1 MNKLYKKLT
10 ALLHS
15 GSLPT
20 AGSRRLSIFEY
31 VPSGGRGRCL
41 GLLLSLLFFSTSAFA
56 QEAGQIISGTVT
68 DAMGPVM
75 MANVVEIDASNRIV
89 SSTQTDINGNFSF
102 KIKDPKH
109 KLRFSFVG
117 CKTKTVPIKGEVYEI
132 KLEDAATLTEVT
144 VTSKRRAG
152 GSGLS
157 IPKDEM
163 STSNQSIDMKEFDGL
178 SLTTVDEAL
187 QGRIA
192 GLDIVANSGN
202 LGSGTSMRLRGVSS
216 INSNANPLIVV
227 DGNVWENDLG
237 KDLDLSSA
245 NDEKFAELLNVNP
258 EDIENISVLKDA
270 AATAIWGSQG
280 ANGVIE
286 IKTKRGVRGKTRVTY
301 SYRITGT
308 RQPKGYHLLNGDE
321 FTMLLKE
328 SYFNPRLSSTASD
341 IVEINYDP
349 TNPNGWNNFNK
360 NTDWIDEVTQTGF
373 RHNHYVSLTG
383 GGEKAN
389 FRIGA
394 GYDHETGS
402 VIKQQLDRLS
412 SRVALDYFVSDR
424 IKIMSNLS
432 FTYTDNQKNYDNLLG
447 IAYKYMPN
455 VSVYE
460 MDMDNNPTG
469 HYFMLPTTISSALDD
484 QLPDNQNNKYNRFN
498 PVALGNL
505 ASNNEKTYKVS
516 PEFQIHYDLL
526 STENDK
532 TRLKYEGKIVFDIF
546 NQYQDSFLPSELI
559 TLGWSHPS
567 NNRKTEYSYKS
578 LGISTTH
585 TLTFTPHFKN
595 EDHSMMMMLRGQLND
610 GSSKSQKT
618 TEFGFPGTIS
628 NTGADAT
635 IDGDFTGGSG
645 QWRSIYGTFSA
656 HYAYKSRYMFDFSMR
671 CDGSTKFG
679 PEKRWGTFPA
689 LSARWNISR
698 EPWIANNL
706 PWLSMLS
713 LRPGWGI
720 VGQQPG
726 GEYLFYSRY
735 KNGSGYMNQSSTNPD
750 NIQLKA
756 LKWEQKMTYNLGVD
770 FGFFED
776 KLNGNVEVYK
786 QYTSDLLM
794 QNRGIPTS
802 SGYGSF
808 AWQNV
813 GKMENV
819 GWEFNIN
826 TNNLVKFGDFAI
838 DFNVTFA
845 NNKNVITE
853 MDETCLATLN
863 KDFER
868 KNGTY
873 LTRVE
878 LEKSFGSIYGFRY
891 KGVYQYSE
899 YSPEEIKG
907 VSGPNAPVVRDAN
920 GNVILDNHGRTT
932 PMTFCYSGTSAMYEF
947 KGGDAMYEDI
957 NHDGTINELD
967 IVYLGSSLP
976 KFTGGF
982 GIKFKWGRWSW
993 NNQFNFRYGN
1003 KIVNNNRMNLES
1015 MYGNGNQSRAVNYRW
1030 RVEGDIAQIP
1040 RALRQYGYNYLG
1052 SDRFVEDGSFIR
1064 LNYSQISYS
1073 LPPATIKKW
1082 GLSQLSFYLSANNL
1096 FVITKYSGSDPE
1108 VGYGGY
1114 GISADNAQT
1123 PRAKSATL
1131 GITVQF

>member
-10 ALLHS
+10 ALSHS

-20 AGSRRLSIFEY
+20 GEG
-31 VPSGGRGRCL
+31 GGRGRCL
-41 GLLLSLLFFSTSAFA
+41 GVLFSLLLFSTTTFA
-56 QEAGQIISGTVT
+56 QQAGQIISGTVS

-163 STSNQSIDMKEFDGL
+163 STANQSIDMKEFDGL
-178 SLTTVDEAL
+178 ALTTVDEAL

-484 QLPDNQNNKYNRFN
+484 QLPDNKDNKYNRFN

-526 STENDK
+526 STEDNK

-635 IDGDFTGGSG
+635 IDGDFTGGAG

-786 QYTSDLLM
+786 QYTTDLLM
-794 QNRGIPTS
+794 KDRGIPTS
-802 SGYGSF
+802 SGYGTF

-826 TNNLVKFGDFAI
+826 TNNLVKFGEFAI

-982 GIKFKWGRWSW
+982 GVKFKWGRWSW

-1030 RVEGDIAQIP
+1030 RVEGDIAPIP

>member
-10 ALLHS
+10 ALSHS

-20 AGSRRLSIFEY
+20 GEG
-31 VPSGGRGRCL
+31 GGRGRCL
-41 GLLLSLLFFSTSAFA
+41 GVLFSLLLFSSSSFA
-56 QEAGQIISGTVT
+56 QQAGQIISGTVS

-163 STSNQSIDMKEFDGL
+163 STANQSIDMKEFEGL
-178 SLTTVDEAL
+178 SMTTVDEAL

-258 EDIENISVLKDA
+258 EDIESISVLKDA

-484 QLPDNQNNKYNRFN
+484 QLPDDKNKYNRFN

-794 QNRGIPTS
+794 EKRGIPTS

-982 GIKFKWGRWSW
+982 GIKFKWGRWAW

>member
-10 ALLHS
+10 VLSHS

-20 AGSRRLSIFEY
+20 GEG
-31 VPSGGRGRCL
+31 GGRGRCL
-41 GLLLSLLFFSTSAFA
+41 GVLFSLLLFSTTTFA
-56 QEAGQIISGTVT
+56 QQAGQIISGTVS

-163 STSNQSIDMKEFDGL
+163 STSNQSIDMKEFEGL
-178 SLTTVDEAL
+178 SMTTVDEAL

-432 FTYTDNQKNYDNLLG
+432 FTYNDNQKNYDNLLG

-460 MDMDNNPTG
+460 MDMDNNSTG

-484 QLPDNQNNKYNRFN
+484 QLPDNQHNKYNRFN

-635 IDGDFTGGSG
+635 IDEDFTGGSG

-689 LSARWNISR
+689 LSGRWNISK
-698 EPWIANNL
+698 EPWVATT
-706 PWLSMLS
+706 
-713 LRPGWGI
+713 
-720 VGQQPG
+720 
-726 GEYLFYSRY
+726 F
-735 KNGSGYMNQSSTNPD
+735 
-750 NIQLKA
+750 
-756 LKWEQKMTYNLGVD
+756 LG
-770 FGFFED
+770 F
-776 KLNGNVEVYK
+776 
-786 QYTSDLLM
+786 Q
-794 QNRGIPTS
+794 
-802 SGYGSF
+802 
-808 AWQNV
+808 
-813 GKMENV
+813 
-819 GWEFNIN
+819 
-826 TNNLVKFGDFAI
+826 
-838 DFNVTFA
+838 
-845 NNKNVITE
+845 
-853 MDETCLATLN
+853 C
-863 KDFER
+863 
-868 KNGTY
+868 
-873 LTRVE
+873 
-878 LEKSFGSIYGFRY
+878 
-891 KGVYQYSE
+891 
-899 YSPEEIKG
+899 SPYVQVG
-907 VSGPNAPVVRDAN
+907 VS
-920 GNVILDNHGRTT
+920 
-932 PMTFCYSGTSAMYEF
+932 
-947 KGGDAMYEDI
+947 
-957 NHDGTINELD
+957 
-967 IVYLGSSLP
+967 
-976 KFTGGF
+976 
-982 GIKFKWGRWSW
+982 
-993 NNQFNFRYGN
+993 
-1003 KIVNNNRMNLES
+1003 
-1015 MYGNGNQSRAVNYRW
+1015 
-1030 RVEGDIAQIP
+1030 
-1040 RALRQYGYNYLG
+1040 
-1052 SDRFVEDGSFIR
+1052 
-1064 LNYSQISYS
+1064 
-1073 LPPATIKKW
+1073 
-1082 GLSQLSFYLSANNL
+1082 
-1096 FVITKYSGSDPE
+1096 
-1108 VGYGGY
+1108 
-1114 GISADNAQT
+1114 
-1123 PRAKSATL
+1123 
-1131 GITVQF
+1131 

>member
-10 ALLHS
+10 ALSHS

-20 AGSRRLSIFEY
+20 GEG
-31 VPSGGRGRCL
+31 GGRGRCL
-41 GLLLSLLFFSTSAFA
+41 GVLFSLLLFSSSSFA
-56 QEAGQIISGTVT
+56 QQAGQIISGTVS

-163 STSNQSIDMKEFDGL
+163 STSNQSIDMKEFEGL
-178 SLTTVDEAL
+178 SMTTVDEAL

-484 QLPDNQNNKYNRFN
+484 QLPDNKDNKYNRFN

-635 IDGDFTGGSG
+635 IDEDFTGGAG

-786 QYTSDLLM
+786 QYTTDLLM
-794 QNRGIPTS
+794 KDRGIPTS

-826 TNNLVKFGDFAI
+826 TNNLVKFGEFAI

-947 KGGDAMYEDI
+947 KGGDAIYEDI

-982 GIKFKWGRWSW
+982 GVKFKWGRWSW

-1030 RVEGDIAQIP
+1030 RVEGDIAPIP

-1114 GISADNAQT
+1114 GISSDNAQT

>member
-10 ALLHS
+10 VLSHS

-20 AGSRRLSIFEY
+20 GEG
-31 VPSGGRGRCL
+31 GGRGRCL
-41 GLLLSLLFFSTSAFA
+41 GVLFSLLLFSSSSFA
-56 QEAGQIISGTVT
+56 QQAGQIISGTVS

-163 STSNQSIDMKEFDGL
+163 STANQSIDMKEFDGL

-484 QLPDNQNNKYNRFN
+484 QLPDDGNKYNRFN

-645 QWRSIYGTFSA
+645 QWRSLYGTFSA

-982 GIKFKWGRWSW
+982 GVKFKWGRWSW

>member
-10 ALLHS
+10 ALSHS

-20 AGSRRLSIFEY
+20 GEG
-31 VPSGGRGRCL
+31 GGRGRCL
-41 GLLLSLLFFSTSAFA
+41 GVLFSLLLFSSSSFA
-56 QEAGQIISGTVT
+56 QQAGQIISGTVS

-163 STSNQSIDMKEFDGL
+163 STSNQSIDMKEFEGL
-178 SLTTVDEAL
+178 SMTTVDEAL

-484 QLPDNQNNKYNRFN
+484 QLPDNKDNKYNRFN

-786 QYTSDLLM
+786 QYTTDLLM
-794 QNRGIPTS
+794 KDRGIPTS
-802 SGYGSF
+802 SGYGTF

-1030 RVEGDIAQIP
+1030 RVEGDIAPIP

-1114 GISADNAQT
+1114 GISSDNAQT

>member
-1 MNKLYKKLT
+1 
-10 ALLHS
+10 
-15 GSLPT
+15 
-20 AGSRRLSIFEY
+20 
-31 VPSGGRGRCL
+31 
-41 GLLLSLLFFSTSAFA
+41 
-56 QEAGQIISGTVT
+56 
-68 DAMGPVM
+68 MGPVM

-163 STSNQSIDMKEFDGL
+163 STANQSIDMKEFDGL

-484 QLPDNQNNKYNRFN
+484 QLPDNNNKYNRFN

-645 QWRSIYGTFSA
+645 QWRSLYGTFSA

-735 KNGSGYMNQSSTNPD
+735 KNGSGYMDQSSTNPD

>member
-10 ALLHS
+10 ALSHS

-20 AGSRRLSIFEY
+20 GEG
-31 VPSGGRGRCL
+31 GGRGRCL
-41 GLLLSLLFFSTSAFA
+41 GVLFSLLLFSSSSFA
-56 QEAGQIISGTVT
+56 QQAGQIISGTVS

-163 STSNQSIDMKEFDGL
+163 STANQSIDMKEFDGL

-484 QLPDNQNNKYNRFN
+484 QLPDDKNKYNRFN

>member
-10 ALLHS
+10 ALSHS

-20 AGSRRLSIFEY
+20 GEG
-31 VPSGGRGRCL
+31 GGRGRCL
-41 GLLLSLLFFSTSAFA
+41 GVLFSLLLFSSSSFA
-56 QEAGQIISGTVT
+56 QQAGQIISGTVS

-163 STSNQSIDMKEFDGL
+163 STANQSIDMKEFDGL

-258 EDIENISVLKDA
+258 EDIESISVLKDA

-484 QLPDNQNNKYNRFN
+484 QLPDNKDNKYNRFN

-735 KNGSGYMNQSSTNPD
+735 KNGSGYMDQSSTNPD

-1030 RVEGDIAQIP
+1030 RVEGDIAPIP

>member
-10 ALLHS
+10 ALSHS

-20 AGSRRLSIFEY
+20 GEG
-31 VPSGGRGRCL
+31 GGRGRCL
-41 GLLLSLLFFSTSAFA
+41 GVLFSLLLFSSSSFA
-56 QEAGQIISGTVT
+56 QQAGQIISGTVS

-163 STSNQSIDMKEFDGL
+163 STSNQSIDMKEFEGL
-178 SLTTVDEAL
+178 SMTTVDEAL

-484 QLPDNQNNKYNRFN
+484 QLPDNKDNKYNRFN

-526 STENDK
+526 STEDNK

-635 IDGDFTGGSG
+635 IDGDFTGGAG

-786 QYTSDLLM
+786 QYTTDLLM
-794 QNRGIPTS
+794 KDRGIPTS

-826 TNNLVKFGDFAI
+826 TNNLVKFGEFAI

-947 KGGDAMYEDI
+947 KGGDAIYEDI

-982 GIKFKWGRWSW
+982 GVKFKWGRWSW

>member
-10 ALLHS
+10 ALSHS

-20 AGSRRLSIFEY
+20 GEG
-31 VPSGGRGRCL
+31 GGRGRCL
-41 GLLLSLLFFSTSAFA
+41 GVLFSLLLFSSSSFA
-56 QEAGQIISGTVT
+56 QQAGQIISGTVS

-163 STSNQSIDMKEFDGL
+163 STANQSIDMKEFDGL

-735 KNGSGYMNQSSTNPD
+735 KNGSGYMDQSSTNPD

>member
-10 ALLHS
+10 ALSHS

-20 AGSRRLSIFEY
+20 GEG
-31 VPSGGRGRCL
+31 GGRGRCL
-41 GLLLSLLFFSTSAFA
+41 GVLFSLLLFSSSSFA
-56 QEAGQIISGTVT
+56 QQAGQIISGTVS

-163 STSNQSIDMKEFDGL
+163 STANQSIDMKEFDGL

-484 QLPDNQNNKYNRFN
+484 QLPDNNNKYNRFN

-645 QWRSIYGTFSA
+645 QWRSLYGTFSA

>member
-10 ALLHS
+10 ALSHS

-20 AGSRRLSIFEY
+20 GEG
-31 VPSGGRGRCL
+31 GGRGRCL
-41 GLLLSLLFFSTSAFA
+41 GVLFSLLLFSSSSFA
-56 QEAGQIISGTVT
+56 QQAGQIISGTVS

-163 STSNQSIDMKEFDGL
+163 STANQSIDMKEFDGL

-484 QLPDNQNNKYNRFN
+484 QLPDNKDNKYNRFN

-786 QYTSDLLM
+786 QYTTDLLM
-794 QNRGIPTS
+794 KDRGIPTS

-826 TNNLVKFGDFAI
+826 TNNLVKFGEFAI

-947 KGGDAMYEDI
+947 KGGDAIYEDI

-982 GIKFKWGRWSW
+982 GVKFKWGRWSW

>member
-10 ALLHS
+10 ALSHS

-20 AGSRRLSIFEY
+20 GEG
-31 VPSGGRGRCL
+31 GGRGRCL
-41 GLLLSLLFFSTSAFA
+41 GVLFSLLLFSSSSFA
-56 QEAGQIISGTVT
+56 QQAGQIISGTVS

-109 KLRFSFVG
+109 KLRFSFGG

-698 EPWIANNL
+698 EPWIASNL

-826 TNNLVKFGDFAI
+826 TNNLVKFGEFAI

-947 KGGDAMYEDI
+947 KGGDAIYEDI

-982 GIKFKWGRWSW
+982 GVKFKWGRWSW

-1114 GISADNAQT
+1114 GISSDNAQT

>member
-1 MNKLYKKLT
+1 MNKKLT
-10 ALLHS
+10 NIINNGWSILRQPLAPLW
-15 GSLPT
+15 GKMP
-20 AGSRRLSIFEY
+20 AGQKG
-31 VPSGGRGRCL
+31 VAV
-41 GLLLSLLFFSTSAFA
+41 LLLALSTTAYA
-56 QEAGQIISGTVT
+56 QQAGQIISGTVS

-163 STSNQSIDMKEFDGL
+163 STANQSIDMKEFDGL

-484 QLPDNQNNKYNRFN
+484 QLPDNNNKYNRFN

-645 QWRSIYGTFSA
+645 QWRSLYGTFSA

-735 KNGSGYMNQSSTNPD
+735 KNGSGYMDQSSTNPD

-982 GIKFKWGRWSW
+982 GVKFKWGRWSW

>member
-10 ALLHS
+10 ALSHS

-20 AGSRRLSIFEY
+20 GEG
-31 VPSGGRGRCL
+31 GGRGRCL
-41 GLLLSLLFFSTSAFA
+41 GVLFSLLLFSTTTFA
-56 QEAGQIISGTVT
+56 QQAGQIISGTVS

-163 STSNQSIDMKEFDGL
+163 STANQSIDMKEFDGL

-526 STENDK
+526 STEDNK

>member
-10 ALLHS
+10 ALSHS

-20 AGSRRLSIFEY
+20 GEG
-31 VPSGGRGRCL
+31 GGRGRCL
-41 GLLLSLLFFSTSAFA
+41 GVLFSLLLFSSSSFA
-56 QEAGQIISGTVT
+56 QQAGQIISGTVS

-163 STSNQSIDMKEFDGL
+163 STANQSIDMKEFDGL

-258 EDIENISVLKDA
+258 EDIESISVLKDA

-484 QLPDNQNNKYNRFN
+484 QLPDNKDNKYNRFN

-645 QWRSIYGTFSA
+645 QWRSLYGTFSA

-689 LSARWNISR
+689 LSARWNISK
-698 EPWIANNL
+698 EPWIASNL

-1030 RVEGDIAQIP
+1030 RVEGDIAPIP

>member
-10 ALLHS
+10 ALSHS

-20 AGSRRLSIFEY
+20 GEG
-31 VPSGGRGRCL
+31 GGRGRCL
-41 GLLLSLLFFSTSAFA
+41 GVLFSLLLFSSSSFA
-56 QEAGQIISGTVT
+56 QQAGQIISGTVS

-163 STSNQSIDMKEFDGL
+163 STSNQSIDMKEFEGL
-178 SLTTVDEAL
+178 SMTTVDEAL

-258 EDIENISVLKDA
+258 EDIESISVLKDA

-484 QLPDNQNNKYNRFN
+484 QLPDNKDNKYNRFN

-526 STENDK
+526 STEDNK

-786 QYTSDLLM
+786 QYTTDLLM
-794 QNRGIPTS
+794 KDRGIPTS

-1030 RVEGDIAQIP
+1030 RVEGDIAPIP

>member
-10 ALLHS
+10 ALSHS

-20 AGSRRLSIFEY
+20 GEG
-31 VPSGGRGRCL
+31 GGRGRCL
-41 GLLLSLLFFSTSAFA
+41 GVLFSLLLFSSSSFA
-56 QEAGQIISGTVT
+56 QQAGQIISGTVS

-163 STSNQSIDMKEFDGL
+163 STANQSIDMKEFDGL

-484 QLPDNQNNKYNRFN
+484 QLPDNNNKYNRFN

-735 KNGSGYMNQSSTNPD
+735 KNGSGYMDQSSTNPD

>member
-10 ALLHS
+10 ALSHS

-20 AGSRRLSIFEY
+20 GEG
-31 VPSGGRGRCL
+31 GGRGRCL
-41 GLLLSLLFFSTSAFA
+41 GVLFSLLLFSSSSFA
-56 QEAGQIISGTVT
+56 QQAGQIISGTVS

-163 STSNQSIDMKEFDGL
+163 STANQSIDMKEFDGL

-258 EDIENISVLKDA
+258 EDIESISVLKDA

-360 NTDWIDEVTQTGF
+360 NTDWIDVVTQTGF

-484 QLPDNQNNKYNRFN
+484 QLPDNKDNKYNRFN

-645 QWRSIYGTFSA
+645 QWRSLYGTFSA

-689 LSARWNISR
+689 LSARWNISK

-1030 RVEGDIAQIP
+1030 RVEGDIAPIP

>member
-10 ALLHS
+10 ALSHS

-20 AGSRRLSIFEY
+20 GEG
-31 VPSGGRGRCL
+31 GGRGRCL
-41 GLLLSLLFFSTSAFA
+41 GVLFSLLLFSSSSFA
-56 QEAGQIISGTVT
+56 QQAGQIISGTVS

-163 STSNQSIDMKEFDGL
+163 STANQSIDMKEFEGL
-178 SLTTVDEAL
+178 SMTTVDEAL

-258 EDIENISVLKDA
+258 EDIESISVLKDA

-484 QLPDNQNNKYNRFN
+484 QLPDNKDNKYNRFN

-645 QWRSIYGTFSA
+645 QWRSLYGTFSA

-794 QNRGIPTS
+794 EKRGIPTS

-1030 RVEGDIAQIP
+1030 RVEGDIAPIP

>member
-10 ALLHS
+10 VLSHS

-20 AGSRRLSIFEY
+20 GEG
-31 VPSGGRGRCL
+31 VGRGRCL
-41 GLLLSLLFFSTSAFA
+41 GVLFSLLLFSTTTFA
-56 QEAGQIISGTVT
+56 QQAGQIISGTVS

-698 EPWIANNL
+698 EPWIASNL

-826 TNNLVKFGDFAI
+826 TNNLVKFGEFAI

-947 KGGDAMYEDI
+947 KGGDAIYEDI

-982 GIKFKWGRWSW
+982 GVKFKWGRWSW

-1114 GISADNAQT
+1114 GISSDNAQT

>member
-10 ALLHS
+10 ALSHS

-20 AGSRRLSIFEY
+20 GEG
-31 VPSGGRGRCL
+31 GGRGRCL
-41 GLLLSLLFFSTSAFA
+41 GVLFSLLLFSSSSFA
-56 QEAGQIISGTVT
+56 QQAGQIISGTVS

-163 STSNQSIDMKEFDGL
+163 STANQSIDMKEFDGL

-484 QLPDNQNNKYNRFN
+484 QLPDDGNKYNRFN

-645 QWRSIYGTFSA
+645 QWRSLYGTFSA

-982 GIKFKWGRWSW
+982 GVKFKWGRWSW